1 VLSERERTLTFDI
14 LKKMLHNAEMEV
26 RRIIAEQLS
35 DLPDAPRELITLQ
48 ANDEIEVAF
57 TILQDSAVLEDED
70 LIEVIR
76 HRAKEHQLAIAARN
90 TVSEAVS
97 SVLVETGDGSVI
109 TALLKKGLT
118 QLTTSDNV

>member
-1 VLSERERTLTFDI
+1 
-14 LKKMLHNAEMEV
+14 MLHNAEMEV

-48 ANDEIEVAF
+48 ANDEIEVSF
-57 TILQDSAVLEDED
+57 TILQDSTVLEDED

-76 HRAKEHQLAIAARN
+76 RRAKEHQLAIAARN